1 MTDYG
6 KILKPGEKA
15 IYDLRE
21 LFSRYGYSEFKAG
34 KFEDYELYSENK
46 DFLSNDGILTF
57 TDTNGH
63 LMALKPDVTL
73 SVAKDAEWHP
83 GVTRKIYYDDEVYRM
98 SSYSHDFREI
108 MQTGIECMGD
118 VDSYDECE
126 VLVMAVKSLE
136 LISGEYVL
144 DISHMSI
151 VKEIIDGLGLSQGDV
166 KKVLHCLGQKN
177 AHGIRYIC
185 GEKGVP
191 DDAAEKVI
199 KLVHTYGEMDD
210 VLPEIEKLVSDE
222 AVDQLRMIRDVLKAE
237 GLDKNVRFD
246 FSVVN
251 EMGYYNG
258 IMFDGFVKG
267 LSKPV
272 IAGGRYDNLMKSMG
286 KKCGA
291 VGFSVSVDAL
301 ERLSENKKKNDV
313 DVLLIYDEDTDT
325 AELSREADR
334 LREDGSTVLC
344 ERRVPEKLKYGKLIE
359 LGNKDGRRGE

>member
-1 MTDYG
+1 MVDYG
-6 KILKPGEKA
+6 KILKSGEKA

-21 LFSRYGYSEFKAG
+21 LYDKYGYREFKAG

-57 TDTNGH
+57 TDPNGH

-73 SVAKDAEWHP
+73 SVAKDAEWHQ
-83 GVTRKIYYDDEVYRM
+83 GITQKIYYDDEVYRM
-98 SSYSHDFREI
+98 SNYSHDFREI

-126 VLVMAVKSLE
+126 VLILAAKSLDHVSE
-136 LISGEYVL
+136 GDVL
-144 DISHMSI
+144 DIANMGS
-151 VKEIIDGLGLSQGDV
+151 VKEMVNELGLPQGEI

-177 AHGIRYIC
+177 AHSIKAIC
-185 GEKGVP
+185 EENDVP
-191 DDAAEKVI
+191 EEASSKFV
-199 KLVHTYGEMDD
+199 KLVRTYGDMDD
-210 VLPEIEKLVSDE
+210 VIPEISGMVTEE
-222 AVDQLRMIRDVLKAE
+222 ALLQLKCARDVLKAE
-237 GLDKNVRFD
+237 GLSHNVRID

-267 LSKPV
+267 ISKPV

-291 VGFSVSVDAL
+291 VGFSVSLDAL
-301 ERLSENKKKNDV
+301 ERLGQAEKKNDV
-313 DVLLIYDEDTDT
+313 DVLLIYDEDTDIK
-325 AELSREADR
+325 ELARTCEK
-334 LREDGSTVLC
+334 LRENGESVLA
-344 ERRVPEKLKYGKLIE
+344 ERKAPDKVTYGRILE
-359 LGNKDGRRGE
+359 FGNGGK

>member
-15 IYDLRE
+15 IYDLRD

-83 GVTRKIYYDDEVYRM
+83 GVTQKIYYDDEVYRM

-136 LISGEYVL
+136 LISREYVL
-144 DISHMSI
+144 DISHMAI
-151 VKEIIDGLGLSQGDV
+151 VKEVADGLGLPSGEI

-177 AHGIRYIC
+177 AHGIRQIC
-185 GEKGVP
+185 NENGADP
-191 DDAAEKVI
+191 AAAEKMI
-199 KLVHTYGEMDD
+199 RLVRTYGDMDK
-210 VLPEIEKLVSDE
+210 VLPEISEIVSDE
-222 AVDQLRMIRDVLKAE
+222 AVDQLRTVRDVLKTE
-237 GLDKNVRFD
+237 GLERNVRID

-258 IMFDGFVKG
+258 IMFDGFVEG

-301 ERLSENKKKNDV
+301 ERLSENRRKNDV

-334 LREDGSTVLC
+334 LREDGRTVLC
-344 ERRVPEKLKYGKLIE
+344 ERSVPEKLKYGELID
-359 LGNKDGRRGE
+359 LGDKDGGRGE

>member
-6 KILKPGEKA
+6 KILKSGEKA

-21 LFSRYGYSEFKAG
+21 LYDSYGYSEFKAG

-57 TDTNGH
+57 TDPNGH

-83 GVTRKIYYDDEVYRM
+83 GVATKIYYDDEVYRM

-118 VDSYDECE
+118 VDTYDECE
-126 VLVMAVKSLE
+126 VLVLAAKSLK
-136 LISGEYVL
+136 LISGDYIL
-144 DISHMSI
+144 DISHMGI
-151 VKEIIDGLGLSQGDV
+151 LKELVDGLGLPQGEV

-177 AHGIRYIC
+177 AHGIKMIC
-185 GEKGVP
+185 EENEVPGEAMDKLL
-191 DDAAEKVI
+191 
-199 KLVHTYGEMDD
+199 KLVRTYGAMDE
-210 VLPEIEKLVSDE
+210 VIPEIKGIVTEE
-222 AVDQLRMIRDVLKAE
+222 ALAQLECVRDVLKAE
-237 GLDKNVRFD
+237 GLSENVRFD

-267 LSKPV
+267 IAKPV

-291 VGFSVSVDAL
+291 VGFSVSLDAL
-301 ERLSENKKKNDV
+301 ERLGQQDRKNDV
-313 DVLLIYDEDTDT
+313 DTLLIYDENADV
-325 AELSREADR
+325 AELTKTVDELRENGESVLAEREVPDR
-334 LREDGSTVLC
+334 LT
-344 ERRVPEKLKYGKLIE
+344 YGRIIRFGTE
-359 LGNKDGRRGE
+359 EEN

>member
-1 MTDYG
+1 MVDYG
-6 KILKPGEKA
+6 KILKSGEKA

-21 LFSRYGYSEFKAG
+21 LYDKYGYREFKAG

-57 TDTNGH
+57 TDPNGH

-73 SVAKDAEWHP
+73 SVAKDAEWHQ
-83 GVTRKIYYDDEVYRM
+83 GITQKIYYDDEVYRM

-126 VLVMAVKSLE
+126 VLILAAKSLE
-136 LISGEYVL
+136 LISKEYVL
-144 DISHMSI
+144 DISHMGI
-151 VKEIIDGLGLSQGDV
+151 VKELVDELGLPQGEI

-177 AHGIRYIC
+177 AHSIKAIC
-185 GEKGVP
+185 EENDVP
-191 DDAAEKVI
+191 EEASSKFV
-199 KLVHTYGEMDD
+199 KLVRTYGDMDD
-210 VLPEIEKLVSDE
+210 VIPEISGMVTEE
-222 AVDQLRMIRDVLKAE
+222 ALLQLKCARDVLKAE
-237 GLDKNVRFD
+237 GLSHNVRID

-267 LSKPV
+267 ISKPV
-272 IAGGRYDNLMKSMG
+272 LAGGRYDNLMKSMG

-291 VGFSVSVDAL
+291 VGFSVSLDAL
-301 ERLSENKKKNDV
+301 ERLGQAEKKNDV
-313 DVLLIYDEDTDT
+313 DVLLIYDEDTDIK
-325 AELSREADR
+325 ELARTCEK
-334 LREDGSTVLC
+334 LRENGESVLA
-344 ERRVPEKLKYGKLIE
+344 ERKAPDKVTYGRILE
-359 LGNKDGRRGE
+359 FGNGGK

>member
-1 MTDYG
+1 MVDYG
-6 KILKPGEKA
+6 KILKSGEKA

-21 LFSRYGYSEFKAG
+21 LYDKYGYREFKAG

-57 TDTNGH
+57 TDPNGH

-73 SVAKDAEWHP
+73 SVAKDAEWHQ
-83 GVTRKIYYDDEVYRM
+83 GVTQKIYYDDEVYRM

-126 VLVMAVKSLE
+126 VLILAAKSLE
-136 LISGEYVL
+136 LISKEYVL
-144 DISHMSI
+144 DISHMGI
-151 VKEIIDGLGLSQGDV
+151 VKELVDELGLPQGEI

-177 AHGIRYIC
+177 AHGIKAIC
-185 GEKGVP
+185 DENDVP
-191 DDAAEKVI
+191 EEASSKIV
-199 KLVHTYGEMDD
+199 KLVRTYGDMDD
-210 VLPEIEKLVSDE
+210 VIPEISGMVTEE
-222 AVDQLRMIRDVLKAE
+222 ALSQLKCARDVLKAE
-237 GLDKNVRFD
+237 GLSHNVRID

-267 LSKPV
+267 ISKPV
-272 IAGGRYDNLMKSMG
+272 LAGGRYDNLMKSMG

-291 VGFSVSVDAL
+291 VGFSVSLDAL
-301 ERLSENKKKNDV
+301 ERLGQTEKTNDV
-313 DVLLIYDEDTDT
+313 DVLLIYDEDADI
-325 AELSREADR
+325 AELTRTCEK
-334 LREDGSTVLC
+334 LRENGESVLA
-344 ERRVPEKLKYGKLIE
+344 ERKAPDKVIYGRILE
-359 LGNKDGRRGE
+359 FGNGGK